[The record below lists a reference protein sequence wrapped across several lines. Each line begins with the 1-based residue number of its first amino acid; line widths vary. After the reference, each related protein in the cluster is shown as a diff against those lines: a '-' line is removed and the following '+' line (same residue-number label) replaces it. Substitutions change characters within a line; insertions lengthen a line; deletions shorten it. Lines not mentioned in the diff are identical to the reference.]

1 MKQVRKISNIVAE
14 ELQEILSA
22 QGVTVDES
30 VFEERVSSIVGM
42 LSDALNE
49 GISSECGGKSTVEDD
64 IDEELEVEEI
74 FMATS
79 DIQLGDM
86 TVAAGEYIEINEID
100 HDEETFTVT
109 VYDAEGEVK
118 AEDLAVPYSYI
129 EGLEANSQAVDFDE
143 TNEEVV
149 EAVHIKGGKKV
160 KVSAAVEKLR
170 AKLKAKK
177 GNGVNKFTI
186 KNGKIVKKSAEQLKA
201 DKKRSKVF
209 AKQMKKYA
217 KKRSKSLKKAAKLN
231 DGANTGSHKV
241 VEGFDI
247 TSGEMVFA
255 VEAGDVINYDNGT
268 VSIVREGATIVKGLA
283 VDEAFIEK
291 CVSEGVVESV
301 VAEEPAVETPAT
313 ETPVEEEVHEAASVL
328 SFQGGKGYVL
338 TKEGS
343 EVALGNRIRARAY
356 LTNEGFN
363 VTAEMLD
370 SAADGELVTL

>member
-14 ELQEILSA
+14 ELQGILND

-49 GISSECGGKSTVEDD
+49 GIKAECGKPEEVEEED

-79 DIQLGDM
+79 DIKLGDV
-86 TVAAGEYIEINEID
+86 TVTAGEYIEIDEID
-100 HDEETFTVT
+100 PDEETFTVT
-109 VYDAEGEVK
+109 VYDADGEVR
-118 AEDLAVPYSYI
+118 EDELDVPFSYI
-129 EGLEANSQAVDFDE
+129 EGLEANSQAVEFDE
-143 TNEEVV
+143 ANEEVV

-209 AKQMKKYA
+209 AKQMKKFA
-217 KKRSKSLKKAAKLN
+217 KKRAKSLKKAAKLN
-231 DGANTGSHKV
+231 AGAEAGSKKV

-247 TSGEMVFA
+247 TSGDMTFA
-255 VEAGDVINYDNGT
+255 VEAGDVINYEDCV
-268 VSIVREGATIVKGLA
+268 VSVVREGATLIKGLK
-283 VDEAFIEK
+283 VDESFIEK
-291 CVSEGVVESV
+291 CVSEGVVEDV
-301 VAEEPAVETPAT
+301 TAEAT
-313 ETPVEEEVHEAASVL
+313 TEEVHESAALL

-370 SAADGELVTL
+370 SAADGEMVTL